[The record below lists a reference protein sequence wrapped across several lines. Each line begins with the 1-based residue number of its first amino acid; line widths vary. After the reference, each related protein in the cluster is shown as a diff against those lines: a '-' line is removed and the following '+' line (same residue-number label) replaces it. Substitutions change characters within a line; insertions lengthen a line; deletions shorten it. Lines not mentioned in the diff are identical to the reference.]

1 MKKFFSIL
9 SVFALIF
16 AVASCGDDNKEPQPE
31 TVTRSAQMINH
42 IVKSASGEV
51 LPLSESK
58 IDYTIDRN
66 NRKEGTI
73 RVNYDLDGTYR
84 VISTMPEI
92 FSTECA
98 TSCVYS
104 DGTTTS
110 KSDGTMYQFGIDPAS
125 LTSSMTVMYLLDQ
138 SKKRTLTSVKTLT
151 KAKVTVTKE
160 GYVIES
166 ETTIPTTTTYK
177 FNGKLT
183 TTQYPVSKL
192 KATIDLEN
200 DKYEATMQ
208 LGTIAV
214 TANGKVTN

>member
-1 MKKFFSIL
+1 
-9 SVFALIF
+9 
-16 AVASCGDDNKEPQPE
+16 
-31 TVTRSAQMINH
+31 
-42 IVKSASGEV
+42 
-51 LPLSESK
+51 
-58 IDYTIDRN
+58 
-66 NRKEGTI
+66 
-73 RVNYDLDGTYR
+73 
-84 VISTMPEI
+84 STMPEI

-98 TSCVYS
+98 TSCVYT
-104 DGTTTS
+104 DGTTS
-110 KSDGTMYQFGIDPAS
+110 KSDGTMYQFSIDPAS

-138 SKKRTLTSVKTLT
+138 SKKRMLTSVNTLT

-166 ETTIPTTTTYK
+166 ENTIPTKTFYK

-183 TTQYPVSKL
+183 DTSLYPVSKL

>member
-1 MKKFFSIL
+1 
-9 SVFALIF
+9 
-16 AVASCGDDNKEPQPE
+16 
-31 TVTRSAQMINH
+31 
-42 IVKSASGEV
+42 
-51 LPLSESK
+51 
-58 IDYTIDRN
+58 
-66 NRKEGTI
+66 
-73 RVNYDLDGTYR
+73 
-84 VISTMPEI
+84 
-92 FSTECA
+92 
-98 TSCVYS
+98 
-104 DGTTTS
+104 
-110 KSDGTMYQFGIDPAS
+110 MYQFSIDPAS

-151 KAKVTVTKE
+151 KAKVAVTKE
-160 GYVIES
+160 GYVVES

-183 TTQYPVSKL
+183 TTTLYPVSKL